1 VIHRIYYWQQ
11 KNLLSPVVF
20 FRTTLYRKLKKI
32 ISELLCSC
40 QEAKLFCR
48 TDKIL
53 PESLIKRKEGKSL
66 SNFLAEHILILPGSL
81 KIRERVKTY
90 KYFLAEHI
98 KYCQEA
104 WKEEEKVKYFRNFL
118 AVHIS
123 NLPGRIM
130 WNFFVQNTS
139 GFIPWEHMFSK
150 YCSLAAFD
158 NGILDF

>member
-1 VIHRIYYWQQ
+1 
-11 KNLLSPVVF
+11 
-20 FRTTLYRKLKKI
+20 
-32 ISELLCSC
+32 
-40 QEAKLFCR
+40 
-48 TDKIL
+48 L

-81 KIRERVKTY
+81 KIRERVN
-90 KYFLAEHI
+90 AEHI

-130 WNFFVQNTS
+130 
-139 GFIPWEHMFSK
+139 
-150 YCSLAAFD
+150 
-158 NGILDF
+158 